1 MDNSNN
7 QRKILLVEDE
17 AELRMTLRTYFKMKG
32 YVVDDTNSP
41 LVALEKIRKEKYAVV
56 ISDNRMPG
64 ISGLSLIP
72 AIKSSGAKLIL
83 MSGYFSPEQVIQAK
97 KDGADAILAK
107 PVPPGILDKTLF
119 DLFYA
124 DDPIFNKSSDSDSD
138 DKAS

>member
-1 MDNSNN
+1 MDNSSN
-7 QRKILLVEDE
+7 QKKILLIEDE
-17 AELRMTLRTYFKMKG
+17 AELRMVLRTYFKMKG
-32 YVVDDTNSP
+32 YIVDDTNSP

-72 AIKSSGAKLIL
+72 SIKSSGAKLIL

-97 KDGADAILAK
+97 KEGADAILAK
-107 PVPPGILDKTLF
+107 PIPPGVLDKTLF

-124 DDPIFNKSSDSDSD
+124 DDPMFNEDPSDSD
-138 DKAS
+138 DSKAS